1 MPLNVMIVDDNP
13 GHLKIL
19 SEGLKR
25 IDKVNLL
32 CETIHADFF
41 IDQVL
46 SKHPDLVIMDIDM
59 PELNGIDAAKL
70 IRDKSP
76 QTEIVFLTSHN
87 QFWREAFQVYAFDYL
102 EKPLDLSRILLTINR
117 ILSRKTPEELSIE
130 VHFGQEVRMVPLD
143 SILFIE
149 TYKRRTLI
157 HTYNEEIHS
166 NLTLSECLDKLKG
179 SHFHKTSRS
188 YVTNVAKVESIAPE
202 SRTSYVVSFRNSDK
216 VAYLSKKNYPTFR
229 EKIKKLHNT

>member
-1 MPLNVMIVDDNP
+1 
-13 GHLKIL
+13 
-19 SEGLKR
+19 
-25 IDKVNLL
+25 
-32 CETIHADFF
+32 
-41 IDQVL
+41 
-46 SKHPDLVIMDIDM
+46 
-59 PELNGIDAAKL
+59 
-70 IRDKSP
+70 
-76 QTEIVFLTSHN
+76 
-87 QFWREAFQVYAFDYL
+87 
-102 EKPLDLSRILLTINR
+102 
-117 ILSRKTPEELSIE
+117 
-130 VHFGQEVRMVPLD
+130 MVPLD